1 MLSEWL
7 ASTADRAM
15 AAAVIRPSLRRT
27 ATEHAPIDPDSPVEA
42 RCFFHARAASSALLL
57 VHGYL
62 GGRYAIEARAW
73 PVRRWFAR
81 GHDVVLLTLPFHG
94 VHGGPARRIFEP
106 EAIAKAIGD
115 LRLMVQRLRERG
127 ATRVAAMGMSLG
139 GYLVSL
145 LATLEP
151 ALDLVVPVVPLA
163 DLSAFARG
171 ELPVAPPRITLRRAP
186 VRMLV
191 VGAERDAI
199 APLAHAHA
207 LASHFHAPLVTFRG
221 GHVLQ
226 LGREAAFATIDRM
239 LERTG
244 S

>member
-94 VHGGPARRIFEP
+94 VHGGPARRMWVKQI
-106 EAIAKAIGD
+106 I
-115 LRLMVQRLRERG
+115 
-127 ATRVAAMGMSLG
+127 
-139 GYLVSL
+139 
-145 LATLEP
+145 
-151 ALDLVVPVVPLA
+151 
-163 DLSAFARG
+163 
-171 ELPVAPPRITLRRAP
+171 RAG
-186 VRMLV
+186 LT
-191 VGAERDAI
+191 
-199 APLAHAHA
+199 H
-207 LASHFHAPLVTFRG
+207 
-221 GHVLQ
+221 Q
-226 LGREAAFATIDRM
+226 
-239 LERTG
+239 
-244 S
+244 